1 MANIKFVNVKKS
13 YGDHVIINNLNLEI
27 HSGER
32 LVLLGPSGCGKST
45 ILRMIA
51 GLEEVTDG
59 DLYMRNERVNDIPPG
74 KRNVGMVFQNYA
86 LYPHMTVKENITY
99 ALKVKKVPKHEIEK
113 RLDATAE
120 FLQLKQYYDRK
131 PSELSGGQ
139 RQRVALARST
149 VKNSDYFLLDE
160 PLSNLDAQLRI
171 SAREALMDIHHEYK
185 QTMVYVT
192 HDQIEAMTFGTR
204 IALLNKGELQML
216 DTPENVY
223 HRPANIFTATF
234 IGNPPTNILENVHY
248 MNGLLTIGKQSL
260 QLSDDWKNYVEKSTY
275 HQIVLGIRPE
285 HIHLTKSPQA
295 GSIRAKVKHSE
306 NQGSN
311 FAIHLDVEGE
321 NIVAIE
327 AFNIFKAGEE
337 VFVNI
342 TMDEIHLFDKATEN
356 NLGYPENIIRK
367 KKVASG
373 TDEHLLEVL
382 Q

>member
-1 MANIKFVNVKKS
+1 MANIRFENVRKS
-13 YGDHVIINNLNLEI
+13 YGDNVIIDRLNFEI

-51 GLEEVTDG
+51 GLEEVTEG
-59 DLYMRNERVNDIPPG
+59 DLYMRDVRVNEIPPG

-99 ALKVKKVPKHEIEK
+99 ALRVKKVPKDEIEK
-113 RLDATAE
+113 RLDAAAE

-160 PLSNLDAQLRI
+160 PLSNLDAQLRT
-171 SAREALMDIHHEYK
+171 SARTALMDIHNQYN

-204 IALLNKGELQML
+204 IALLNKGVLQML

-223 HRPANIFTATF
+223 HRPANIFTAKF
-234 IGNPPTNILENVHY
+234 IGNPPANILENVEY
-248 MNGLLTIGKQSL
+248 ANGVLKMGKGSI
-260 QLSDDWKNYVEKSTY
+260 QLSDYWRNYIRESVYEKL
-275 HQIVLGIRPE
+275 VLGIRPE
-285 HIHLTKSPQA
+285 HINLSKIPIE

-311 FAIHLDVEGE
+311 FAIYLDIEGE
-321 NIVAIE
+321 DAIALE
-327 AFNIFKAGEE
+327 TINAFKNGEE
-337 VFVNI
+337 VFVNMM
-342 TMDEIHLFDKATEN
+342 MDEIHFFDKETERN
-356 NLGYPENIIRK
+356 IGYPTNIISK
-367 KKVASG
+367 KKAASG
-373 TDEHLLEVL
+373 IEVN
-382 Q
+382 